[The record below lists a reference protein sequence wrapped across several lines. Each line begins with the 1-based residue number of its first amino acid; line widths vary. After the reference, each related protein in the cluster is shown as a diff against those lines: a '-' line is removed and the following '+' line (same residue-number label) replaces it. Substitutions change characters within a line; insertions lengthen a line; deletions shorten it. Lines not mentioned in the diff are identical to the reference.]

1 MILIQKKI
9 ESGLK
14 SCLCFVKFQIVQHKF
29 PVFES
34 ILNLKLTDLTIK
46 YIIKKRGLSNLYSI
60 WIDKLNKDSMMAVF
74 FL

>member
-34 ILNLKLTDLTIK
+34 ILEPKINRFNDKIYYK
-46 YIIKKRGLSNLYSI
+46 KEGIIKPLFNM
-60 WIDKLNKDSMMAVF
+60 D
-74 FL
+74 